1 MSTFRHI
8 IETGSG
14 PRVWVLFHGT
24 GGTETDLIPIA
35 RRLDATGTVFGIRG
49 NVLEN
54 GMPRFFR
61 RLAEGVF
68 DEADIRRQ
76 AADLAAFLKETYI
89 ANGFNAADCVALGYS
104 NGANII
110 SAINVLHPG
119 LFGASVLLRP
129 MVPVKPD
136 AQSGLEG
143 SRVLL
148 LDGAWDPLSPPGE
161 PERLMDAYRGMGAT
175 PERTIIQAGHNLTA
189 QDLDA
194 IAAWL

>member
-1 MSTFRHI
+1 MSRFRHI
-8 IETGSG
+8 IEKGSG
-14 PRVWVLFHGT
+14 LRVWVLFHGT

-35 RRLDATGTVFGIRG
+35 RRIDPAGTVFGIRG

-76 AADLAAFLKETYI
+76 SAALAAFLKEAYA
-89 ANGFNAADCVALGYS
+89 ANGFDAADCVALGYS

-110 SAINVLHPG
+110 SAINFLHPG

-129 MVPVKPD
+129 MVPVKPE
-136 AQSGLEG
+136 ATSGLEA

-161 PERLMDAYRGMGAT
+161 PERLMEAYRGMGAN
-175 PERTIIQAGHNLTA
+175 PDRTIIQAGHNLTP

-194 IAAWL
+194 ITAWL

>member
-1 MSTFRHI
+1 MISFPHI
-8 IETGSG
+8 IEKGTG

-35 RRLDATGTVFGIRG
+35 RRVDPSGTVFGIRG
-49 NVLEN
+49 KVLEN

-76 AADLAAFLKETYI
+76 SADLAAFLKEAYA
-89 ANGFNAADCVALGYS
+89 ANGFDAADCVALGYS

-110 SAINVLHPG
+110 SAINFLHPG
-119 LFGASVLLRP
+119 LFGASVLMRP
-129 MVPVKPD
+129 MVPLKPE
-136 AQSGLEG
+136 ARSGLQSG
-143 SRVLL
+143 RVLL

-161 PERLMDAYRGMGAT
+161 PERLMEAYEAVGAK
-175 PERTIIQAGHNLTA
+175 PDRTTIQAGHNLTA